1 MNSGLSDAEI
11 EALLKGKTLLVYL
24 YLLRRSNEEGV
35 GVREVQR
42 MLGFSS
48 PSVASYHLQKL
59 VDLGLVRK
67 ERGQYLLAREVR
79 VGILRH
85 FVMIGRFML
94 PQVPLLRR
102 PPHRD
107 AHHLPHPVPPDPL
120 KVQRRNPPPGHSPY
134 DHPMVRDDKNMEG
147 EIPIIGI
154 LHPH

>member
-1 MNSGLSDAEI
+1 MSDAEI

-24 YLLRRSNEEGV
+24 YLLRRANEEGV

-94 PQVPLLRR
+94 PRYLFYAVLLTTMLITYLIQFPQTLSRYNVATLLLGIVPT
-102 PPHRD
+102 
-107 AHHLPHPVPPDPL
+107 
-120 KVQRRNPPPGHSPY
+120 
-134 DHPMVRDDKNMEG
+134 
-147 EIPIIGI
+147 IILWYETI
-154 LHPH
+154 RIWREKFL

>member
-24 YLLRRSNEEGV
+24 YLLRRANEEGV

-59 VDLGLVRK
+59 VNLGLVRK

-94 PQVPLLRR
+94 PRYLFYAVLLTTMLITYLIQFPQTLSRYNVATLLLGTVPT
-102 PPHRD
+102 
-107 AHHLPHPVPPDPL
+107 
-120 KVQRRNPPPGHSPY
+120 
-134 DHPMVRDDKNMEG
+134 
-147 EIPIIGI
+147 IILWYETI
-154 LHPH
+154 RIWREKFL

>member
-1 MNSGLSDAEI
+1 MSSGLSDAEI

-94 PQVPLLRR
+94 PRYLFYAVLLTTMLITYLIQFPQTLSRYNVATLLLGTVPT
-102 PPHRD
+102 
-107 AHHLPHPVPPDPL
+107 
-120 KVQRRNPPPGHSPY
+120 
-134 DHPMVRDDKNMEG
+134 
-147 EIPIIGI
+147 IILWYETI
-154 LHPH
+154 RIWREKFL

>member
-1 MNSGLSDAEI
+1 MSSGLSDAEI

-24 YLLRRSNEEGV
+24 YLLRKANEEGV

-94 PQVPLLRR
+94 PRYLFYAVLLTTMLITYLIQFPQTLSRYNVATLLLGTVPT
-102 PPHRD
+102 
-107 AHHLPHPVPPDPL
+107 
-120 KVQRRNPPPGHSPY
+120 
-134 DHPMVRDDKNMEG
+134 
-147 EIPIIGI
+147 IILWYETI
-154 LHPH
+154 RIWREKFL

>member
-1 MNSGLSDAEI
+1 LSSGLSDAEI

-24 YLLRRSNEEGV
+24 YLLRKANEEGV

-94 PQVPLLRR
+94 PRYLFYAVLLTTMLITYLIQFPQTLSRYNVATLLLGTVPT
-102 PPHRD
+102 
-107 AHHLPHPVPPDPL
+107 
-120 KVQRRNPPPGHSPY
+120 
-134 DHPMVRDDKNMEG
+134 
-147 EIPIIGI
+147 IILWYETI
-154 LHPH
+154 RIWREKFL

>member
-1 MNSGLSDAEI
+1 LNSGLSDAEI

-24 YLLRRSNEEGV
+24 YLLRRANEEGV

-59 VDLGLVRK
+59 VNLGLVRK

-94 PQVPLLRR
+94 PRYLFYAVLLTTMLITYLIQFPQTLSRYNVATLLLGTVPT
-102 PPHRD
+102 
-107 AHHLPHPVPPDPL
+107 
-120 KVQRRNPPPGHSPY
+120 
-134 DHPMVRDDKNMEG
+134 
-147 EIPIIGI
+147 IILWYETI
-154 LHPH
+154 RIWREKFL

>member
-1 MNSGLSDAEI
+1 LSDAEI

-24 YLLRRSNEEGV
+24 YLLRRANEEGV

-94 PQVPLLRR
+94 PRYLFYAVLLTTMLITYLIQFPQTLSRYNVATLLLGIVPT
-102 PPHRD
+102 
-107 AHHLPHPVPPDPL
+107 
-120 KVQRRNPPPGHSPY
+120 
-134 DHPMVRDDKNMEG
+134 
-147 EIPIIGI
+147 IILWYETI
-154 LHPH
+154 RIWREKFL

>member
-1 MNSGLSDAEI
+1 MSSGLSDAEI

-24 YLLRRSNEEGV
+24 YLLRRANEEGV

-94 PQVPLLRR
+94 PRYLFYAVLLTTMLITYLIQFPQTLSRYNVATLLLGIVPT
-102 PPHRD
+102 
-107 AHHLPHPVPPDPL
+107 
-120 KVQRRNPPPGHSPY
+120 
-134 DHPMVRDDKNMEG
+134 
-147 EIPIIGI
+147 IILWYETI
-154 LHPH
+154 RIWREKFL